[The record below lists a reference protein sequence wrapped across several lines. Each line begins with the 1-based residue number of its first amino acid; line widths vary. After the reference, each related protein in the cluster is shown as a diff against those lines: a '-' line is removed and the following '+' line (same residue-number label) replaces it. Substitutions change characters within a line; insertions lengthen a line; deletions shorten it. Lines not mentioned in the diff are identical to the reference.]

1 VEIFP
6 SLISSDLLNLE
17 KTIKL
22 LDKQCDGY
30 HIDVMD
36 DHFVPN
42 LTWGPAFVNAIRN
55 ATDLPMHVHLMVE
68 DPEKWV
74 ERLELKGFDILIFH
88 IEVFLGSTKI
98 CRDLI
103 ESVKKKNWQVGIAI
117 NPDTDVEDVFEYL
130 KDIDHVLLMSVQPGF
145 SGQKFIPEVLQKVE
159 PILKKRRDKDL
170 SFTLGMDGG
179 IDKENIA
186 LVEDEGVDQIG
197 IASGI
202 FSQKDWVAALGEL
215 YRL

>member
-1 VEIFP
+1 MEIFP